1 MTRKYRFSILILD
14 LVWIVLAFLLA
25 YFLRYRY
32 FDLGLESNA
41 AFRIFYS
48 IIGSALLIWT
58 LLSLSRS
65 LDGFQG
71 GWQLSAIAS
80 RLLIGIFYL
89 MVFLFAVGFATRHYY
104 SRLLFLYLPFLLFT
118 GFLSIRCGARLVILS
133 RARSGG
139 ARRAVILGGG
149 TLATELAAKIRRHPE
164 LLLEV
169 VGFLYPSGN
178 GGSSK
183 ETARPSRQNQSLA
196 STGISKF
203 LEDSKVQD
211 LIVVLQQHGST
222 EVEKVVSQCRTL
234 GMRVRLVPH
243 WYQLYVSDANM
254 VEIDG
259 VPLISLEERNVWA
272 GALALKRILDTV
284 GASVLLVLTFPLLLA
299 AALKVRSK
307 NRNSFCKDIRCGRGG
322 SLFPMYRLNISRDYR
337 ELAGFERFLAKFSL
351 TELPQLWNVLA
362 GQMSL
367 VGPRPESPER
377 VKHYSDWQR
386 QRLSVEPGLTGLA
399 QVQGLRERHSSEE
412 KARFDLQ
419 YIFHWSLFLDLS
431 LIVQTVW
438 TIALRLVK
446 TELAPTASE
455 GPPATLITTQR
466 QEGVHVDRAESS
478 AD

>member
-1 MTRKYRFSILILD
+1 
-14 LVWIVLAFLLA
+14 
-25 YFLRYRY
+25 
-32 FDLGLESNA
+32 
-41 AFRIFYS
+41 
-48 IIGSALLIWT
+48 
-58 LLSLSRS
+58 
-65 LDGFQG
+65 
-71 GWQLSAIAS
+71 
-80 RLLIGIFYL
+80 
-89 MVFLFAVGFATRHYY
+89 
-104 SRLLFLYLPFLLFT
+104 
-118 GFLSIRCGARLVILS
+118 
-133 RARSGG
+133 
-139 ARRAVILGGG
+139 
-149 TLATELAAKIRRHPE
+149 
-164 LLLEV
+164 
-169 VGFLYPSGN
+169 
-178 GGSSK
+178 
-183 ETARPSRQNQSLA
+183 
-196 STGISKF
+196 
-203 LEDSKVQD
+203 
-211 LIVVLQQHGST
+211 
-222 EVEKVVSQCRTL
+222 
-234 GMRVRLVPH
+234 VPH

-272 GALALKRILDTV
+272 GALALKGILDTV
-284 GASVLLVLTFPLLLA
+284 GASILLVLTFPLLLA

-307 NRNSFCKDIRCGRGG
+307 NRNAFCKDIRCGRGG

-351 TELPQLWNVLA
+351 TELPQFWNVLA
-362 GQMSL
+362 GQMSI

-438 TIALRLVK
+438 TLALRLVK
-446 TELAPTASE
+446 TEFAPPPSE